1 MTIELEEFL
10 ARSGIDA
17 RTMEQ
22 WFALEWIVPPQA
34 APRAISDVDAARAF
48 FIRDLKADF
57 GVNDAGIEIVLHLL
71 DQMHGLRRALL
82 ALGEELTSRQG
93 QGERSLE

>member
-22 WFALEWIVPPQA
+22 WFALEWIVPPHLA
-34 APRAISDVDAARAF
+34 HRSAISDLDAARAF

-57 GVNDAGIEIVLHLL
+57 GVNDEGIEIVLHLV

-93 QGERSLE
+93 PGGTVT

>member
-10 ARSGIDA
+10 AQSGIDL

-34 APRAISDVDAARAF
+34 APRATISEVDAARAF
-48 FIRDLKADF
+48 FIRDLKAEF
-57 GVNDAGIEIVLHLL
+57 GVNDEGIEIVLHLV
-71 DQMHGLRRALL
+71 DQMHGLRRAML
-82 ALGEELTSRQG
+82 ALGEELRNRQG
-93 QGERSLE
+93 

>member
-10 ARSGIDA
+10 AQSGIDP

-34 APRAISDVDAARAF
+34 AARAAISEVDAARAF
-48 FIRDLKADF
+48 FIRDLKAEF
-57 GVNDAGIEIVLHLL
+57 GVNDEGIEIVLHLV
-71 DQMHGLRRALL
+71 DQMHGLRRAML
-82 ALGEELTSRQG
+82 ALGEELRNRQG
-93 QGERSLE
+93 